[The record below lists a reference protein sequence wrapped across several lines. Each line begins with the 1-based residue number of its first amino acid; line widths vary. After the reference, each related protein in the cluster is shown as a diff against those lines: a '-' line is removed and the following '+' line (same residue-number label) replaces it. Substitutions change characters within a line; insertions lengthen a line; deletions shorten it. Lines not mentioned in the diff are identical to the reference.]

1 MRLSTLELD
10 LLRLALED
18 YTDNLNPT
26 LETKLNTIIEKIEQL
41 NKQTEGALNGS

>member
-18 YTDNLNPT
+18 YTDNLNPK
-26 LETKLNTIIEKIEQL
+26 LEVKLNAILEKIEQL
-41 NKQTEGALNGS
+41 NKQRG